1 MHIKQLFGPKGKKEK
16 VLFFTFLYLLILRE
30 VNLRAM
36 QVRKIILA
44 DDDADDRT
52 VIQDVMELLEAG
64 DVMMFAENGEEL
76 LDVLQ
81 INFSGLSSPCL
92 IVLDLNMPKMN
103 GTQTLSRLKSNE
115 QFKHIPVI
123 IYSTSINPVEK
134 EKCLLLGAHS
144 FITKP
149 LSYKEGIET
158 AHKFLQFCPPQKVV

>member
-1 MHIKQLFGPKGKKEK
+1 
-16 VLFFTFLYLLILRE
+16 
-30 VNLRAM
+30 M

-52 VIQDVMELLEAG
+52 VVQDAMELLDAA
-64 DVMMFAENGEEL
+64 DVMVFAENGEKL
-76 LDVLQ
+76 LDLLQ
-81 INFSGLSSPCL
+81 KNFTGLSSPCL
-92 IVLDLNMPKMN
+92 IVLDLNMPRMN
-103 GTQTLSRLKSNE
+103 GTQTLSRLKTNE

-149 LSYKEGIET
+149 LSYKESIET
-158 AHKFLQFCPPQKVV
+158 AQTFLQFCTKEKVV